1 MIPPLARSA
10 RADRLWAL
18 AAVLPFVA
26 ISLWYWDY
34 IPIWDAR
41 EYADC
46 IAGAA
51 RKGHF
56 PRDYVCAGHPT
67 LVYALFS
74 SALVSLLPAPQ
85 VAILIVHVAFGVVT
99 LLSFRALGR
108 GLFPGHDRELTL
120 LTGVL
125 GVFPILLGAT
135 VSVSPDCAVAAF
147 FLAFL
152 ACLARGRF
160 WSAALCGLLLVF
172 SKETGCLLLVMAVG
186 LHALIFVTRGA
197 GTLADKERA
206 LKAYLPT
213 LLPLLAFAG
222 WIAWSRRAGTA
233 AFWGNRSSGS
243 LLELFTSFS
252 LLEKQF
258 VGHLMAICV
267 FQFLWLV
274 TGAAAV
280 RWISKL
286 KGALLGLPSKDPT
299 SLRWLDA
306 MFFAA
311 LFLLTRYRAYVN
323 LRYYLALFPLLLLC
337 GYAAIAGLP
346 RLVRVIAIGALGVL
360 FAVSSFRTVDPVARF
375 VVGTFDLGK
384 RPLLMMTQL
393 GDDCCGYGRDQLVY
407 NLEHT
412 EFHYLQDELYPTLR
426 PSAERPLAGPLDA
439 DYLFIGRLDRQSWRR
454 TMRQDGTVSP
464 RLLMM
469 SDFKAGNRPAELSW
483 MRLPNFDLAEQEKQ
497 LLEWY
502 QPQGRQTFTH
512 GAYALEVVTY
522 RLR

>member
-1 MIPPLARSA
+1 MIAAAGR
-10 RADRLWAL
+10 RAWPKGLWAL
-18 AAVLPFVA
+18 AAILPFIV
-26 ISLWYWDY
+26 ISFWYWDY

-51 RKGHF
+51 RKGRF
-56 PRDYVCAGHPT
+56 PRDYICAGHPT
-67 LVYALFS
+67 LVYALLS
-74 SALVSLLPAPQ
+74 SALVSILPAPQ

-99 LLSFRALGR
+99 LLSFRALGL
-108 GLFPGHDRELTL
+108 GLFPGHDRDLTM
-120 LTGVL
+120 LTAAL
-125 GVFPILLGAT
+125 GVFPVLLGAT

-152 ACLARGRF
+152 VCLTRARF
-160 WSAALCGLLLVF
+160 WLAAFCGLLLVF
-172 SKETGCLLLVMAVG
+172 SKETGVLLLVMAVG

-213 LLPLLAFAG
+213 LLPLAAFAG
-222 WIAWSRRAGTA
+222 WIAWSRRPGNA
-233 AFWGNRSSGS
+233 AFWGNRTSGS

-258 VGHLMAICV
+258 VGHLMAIGV

-274 TGAAAV
+274 TGAAAL

-286 KGALLGLPSKDPT
+286 KGALLGVPSKDPAA
-299 SLRWLDA
+299 LRWLDA

-346 RLVRVIAIGALGVL
+346 RLVRVTAIGGLGLL
-360 FAVSSFRTVDPVARF
+360 FAISSFRTVDPVARF
-375 VVGTFDLGK
+375 VVGTFDFGR
-384 RPLLMMTQL
+384 RPMLMMTQL
-393 GDDCCGYGRDQLVY
+393 GDDCCGYGRDQIVY

-412 EFHYLQDELYPTLR
+412 EFHYLQNELYPTLR
-426 PSAERPLAGPLDA
+426 PSAERPLAGPLDS
-439 DYLFIGRLDRQSWRR
+439 DYLLIGRLDQQSWRR
-454 TMRQDGTVSP
+454 TMKQAGTVSP
-464 RLLMM
+464 KLFMM
-469 SDFKAGNRPAELSW
+469 TDFKAGTRPPELSW
-483 MRLPNFDLAEQEKQ
+483 IRFPNFDLAEQEKQ

-512 GAYALEVVTY
+512 GAYSLEVVTY